1 MKSNV
6 KMNPEIKAKWVSALR
21 SGEYKQGRGRL
32 RSPQDGFCCLGVL
45 CDLAVKENVAEW
57 RAQSPNGEIIARMG
71 DGDCVWSCR
80 TGDYSMNDV
89 LPYGVSRWAG
99 LGDFDDLFINKVN
112 IDDVPDGQW
121 ISYLNDQYGLSFDQL
136 ADLIESNL

>member
-57 RAQSPNGEIIARMG
+57 RYTASTCSIEDDAG
-71 DGDCVWSCR
+71 VWSCR
-80 TGDYSMNDV
+80 TGDYSMSDV

-99 LGDFDDLFINKVN
+99 FSDFEDLFINN
-112 IDDVPDGQW
+112 IGIDDIPDGQW